1 MSSQTT
7 KAKMSTISIPQS
19 FQTALSQVTNSAVSN
34 AIAQLSE
41 RYGFDAEE
49 AGRDLKIPAMDFV
62 AGATKGKAK
71 SATTKKNGE
80 PKKKRG
86 TTGYLVFSKEMR
98 EEVKAEME
106 AELGDGEKLQPKLV
120 VSELAKRWKEL
131 DDGEKTTWNDK
142 AKAINDDA
150 SADDSASDSGSSAGD
165 KKVETKKVVPTK
177 KIEPPKAKGKAKA
190 DVASSS
196 NAPPPDKPKKKK
208 ANGYLLYANENRA
221 AIKEEMMADRDGE
234 KVPPAEVVK
243 ALAAKWKAL
252 SDEEKAE
259 WTEKARSEASSGGE
273 SD

>member
-1 MSSQTT
+1 
-7 KAKMSTISIPQS
+7 MSTINIPQS
-19 FQTALSQVTNSAVSN
+19 FQTALSQITNSAVSN

-62 AGATKGKAK
+62 AGATKGKSK

-120 VSELAKRWKEL
+120 VSELAKRWKDLGES
-131 DDGEKTTWNDK
+131 EKTTWNDK
-142 AKAINDDA
+142 AKGINDDA
-150 SADDSASDSGSSAGD
+150 SVDGSTSDSGSSDGD
-165 KKVETKKVVPTK
+165 KKVESKKVVTTVVSKKVVPTK
-177 KIEPPKAKGKAKA
+177 KIEPPKVKRQEAEG
-190 DVASSS
+190 ASSS
-196 NAPPPDKPKKKK
+196 NAPPPEKPKKKK

-221 AIKEEMMADRDGE
+221 AIKEEMMAERDGE

-243 ALAAKWKAL
+243 ALAANWKAL

-259 WTEKARSEASSGGE
+259 WTDKARSEASSG
-273 SD
+273 SDSD

>member
-1 MSSQTT
+1 
-7 KAKMSTISIPQS
+7 MSTINIPQS
-19 FQTALSQVTNSAVSN
+19 FQTALSQITNSAVSN

-62 AGATKGKAK
+62 AGATKGKSK

-120 VSELAKRWKEL
+120 VSELAKRWKDLGES
-131 DDGEKTTWNDK
+131 EKTTWNDK
-142 AKAINDDA
+142 AKGINDDA
-150 SADDSASDSGSSAGD
+150 SVDDSTSDSGSSDGD
-165 KKVETKKVVPTK
+165 KKVESKKVESKKVESKKVVPTK
-177 KIEPPKAKGKAKA
+177 KIEPPKVKRQEAEG
-190 DVASSS
+190 ASSS
-196 NAPPPDKPKKKK
+196 NAPPPEKPKKKK

-221 AIKEEMMADRDGE
+221 AIKEEMMAERGGE

-243 ALAAKWKAL
+243 ALAANWKAL

-259 WTEKARSEASSGGE
+259 WTDKARSEASSG
-273 SD
+273 SDSD